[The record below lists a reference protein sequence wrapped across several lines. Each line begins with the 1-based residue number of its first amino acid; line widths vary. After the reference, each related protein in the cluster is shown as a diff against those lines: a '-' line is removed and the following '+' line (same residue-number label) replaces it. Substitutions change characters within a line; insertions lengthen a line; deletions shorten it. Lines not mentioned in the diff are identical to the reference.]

1 MCAKSSTGRTQPSR
15 REISTTSS
23 AEPSSRTRPITSI
36 PNGTSRP
43 FPSSRSRSS
52 PSCSH
57 HRVDRLLARPAE
69 QEAGVEDDD
78 LGAGRLRDPGR
89 VVEHPD
95 RHVQLLPAL
104 GVAHEAGDRR
114 VHRERDVRLARQLA
128 EALGELVVHPEAA
141 LEVDLARGEPAR
153 EQRLDR
159 RLGALARRHPRR
171 AEVELPSPLQAES

>member
-23 AEPSSRTRPITSI
+23 TEPRSRTRPITSI

-43 FPSSRSRSS
+43 LPSSRSRSS

-57 HRVDRLLARPAE
+57 DRVDRLLARPAE
-69 QEAGVEDDD
+69 QEARVEDDH
-78 LGAGRLRDPGR
+78 LGARRLRDPGR

-95 RHVQLLPAL
+95 RHVQLLAAL
-104 GVAHEAGDRR
+104 GVAHEPGERR
-114 VHRERDVRLARQLA
+114 VHRQRDVRLARDLA
-128 EALGELVVHPEAA
+128 EPLGEVVVHPEAA
-141 LEVDLARGEPAR
+141 LEVDLARREAAL

-159 RLGALARRHPRR
+159 RLRALARRHPGRP
-171 AEVELPSPLQAES
+171 EMELPRHAARA